1 MARINLLPWREELR
15 EQRKQQFLVI
25 LGGVLVASAALV
37 FLGDQYFTAA
47 IENQNAR
54 NDFLRKEI
62 VVLDAR
68 IKEISELKSRRQ
80 QLLERMKIIQDL
92 QGNRPIIGRV
102 FDQLVRTLPDG
113 VYFTD
118 LKMTGRNIA
127 IAGAAESNN
136 RVSNL
141 MRNMDASEWLTAPT
155 LNEVKAVTQGG
166 GGPGQRVPVDRAADA
181 AGRAGCQGQEW
192 GCARSQEMSLASSL
206 ESLRKI
212 DINDLDL
219 NNIGSW
225 PAAVKVIVCVLLTA
239 AVLAL
244 GYNFHLSDMQ
254 AQLEQQAAEE
264 ETLKQQF
271 STKAFQAAN
280 LEAYKAQM
288 KEMEESFGALLRQL
302 PSDTEVPGLL
312 EDITRTGLGSGL
324 EFEEIKLLPE
334 VTQQFYIELP
344 IQISVVGGYHD
355 LATFVSGVSSLPRI
369 VTLHDF
375 EIKPVEPGST
385 SKLRMSILAKT
396 YRYNDKGL
404 KK

>member
-1 MARINLLPWREELR
+1 
-15 EQRKQQFLVI
+15 
-25 LGGVLVASAALV
+25 
-37 FLGDQYFTAA
+37 
-47 IENQNAR
+47 
-54 NDFLRKEI
+54 
-62 VVLDAR
+62 
-68 IKEISELKSRRQ
+68 
-80 QLLERMKIIQDL
+80 
-92 QGNRPIIGRV
+92 
-102 FDQLVRTLPDG
+102 
-113 VYFTD
+113 
-118 LKMTGRNIA
+118 
-127 IAGAAESNN
+127 
-136 RVSNL
+136 
-141 MRNMDASEWLTAPT
+141 
-155 LNEVKAVTQGG
+155 
-166 GGPGQRVPVDRAADA
+166 
-181 AGRAGCQGQEW
+181 
-192 GCARSQEMSLASSL
+192 MSLASSL

-212 DINDLDL
+212 DVNDLDL

-244 GYNFHLSDMQ
+244 GYNFHLRDLQ
-254 AQLEQQAAEE
+254 TQLEQQAAQEE
-264 ETLKQQF
+264 SLKQQF
-271 STKAFQAAN
+271 ATKAFQAAN
-280 LEAYKAQM
+280 LEAYKAH
-288 KEMEESFGALLRQL
+288 LLRQL

-375 EIKPVEPGST
+375 EIKPASPDNT